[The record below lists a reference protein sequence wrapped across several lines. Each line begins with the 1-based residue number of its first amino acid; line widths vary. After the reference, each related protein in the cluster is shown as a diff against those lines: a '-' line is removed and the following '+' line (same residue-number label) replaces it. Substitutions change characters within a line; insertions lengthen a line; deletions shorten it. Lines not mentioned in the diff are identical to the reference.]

1 MIAFKKA
8 KGAMVPKKKKD
19 LHKFNSPHK
28 IPENGIP
35 TINFGYILHIDNVHH
50 YHISN
55 AISVQVRAR
64 NRSRNRDFLDKKQ
77 RQRLKQNFGKKNAEG
92 PLVK

>member
-1 MIAFKKA
+1 M
-8 KGAMVPKKKKD
+8 
-19 LHKFNSPHK
+19 
-28 IPENGIP
+28 
-35 TINFGYILHIDNVHH
+35 INFGYILHIDNVHL

-64 NRSRNRDFLDKKQ
+64 YRSRERDFLDTKQ

-92 PLVK
+92 P